1 MRWLYYH
8 FYREWFR
15 QSCLTVKEI
24 SSSTAPDEIQSLID
38 LLSKQE
44 SILIIASR
52 YHLHCMLLLQFTAV
66 L

>member
-1 MRWLYYH
+1 MVVLSL
-8 FYREWFR
+8 YREWFR

-24 SSSTAPDEIQSLID
+24 SSSTATDEVQSLID

-44 SILIIASR
+44 SILVIASR
-52 YHLHCMLLLQFTAV
+52 YHLHCMLHLQLTAI